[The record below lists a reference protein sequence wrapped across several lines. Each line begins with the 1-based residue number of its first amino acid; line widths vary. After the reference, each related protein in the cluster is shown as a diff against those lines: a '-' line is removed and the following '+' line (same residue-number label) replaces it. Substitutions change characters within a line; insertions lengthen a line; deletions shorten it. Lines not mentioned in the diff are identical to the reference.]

1 VIGLGAT
8 DTIPAE
14 EAPAIHEVR
23 GQLVVLDDDV
33 ARLFGITTKR
43 LNEQVKRNRE
53 RFEGFAFQLTA
64 EEFADVRSQSVLAS
78 HGGRRTPPW
87 AFSEHGVVMA
97 ATVLRSDRATVA
109 ARLIVN
115 VFVAAR
121 RTMIAVGK
129 GQNLPARLDARDLL
143 PIGTERRNGLVEK
156 IDRALGR
163 VLDAIVDPVA
173 ETTVR
178 EEARTLVSEGLG
190 AIKAQLAAKGIENER
205 TLAEIHKLLRE
216 AEAIEVEIEAKRT
229 ENEHRRLAY
238 VAKQL
243 RIVLEVQRYM
253 ESGQVEGLLTV
264 LKDLGG

>member
-1 VIGLGAT
+1 
-8 DTIPAE
+8 
-14 EAPAIHEVR
+14 
-23 GQLVVLDDDV
+23 
-33 ARLFGITTKR
+33 
-43 LNEQVKRNRE
+43 
-53 RFEGFAFQLTA
+53 
-64 EEFADVRSQSVLAS
+64 
-78 HGGRRTPPW
+78 
-87 AFSEHGVVMA
+87 M
-97 ATVLRSDRATVA
+97 
-109 ARLIVN
+109 
-115 VFVAAR
+115 
-121 RTMIAVGK
+121 
-129 GQNLPARLDARDLL
+129 
-143 PIGTERRNGLVEK
+143 EK

>member
-1 VIGLGAT
+1 MRGTETTPVE
-8 DTIPAE
+8 D
-14 EAPAIHEVR
+14 APEIHEVR
-23 GQLVVLDDDV
+23 GQLVVLDAEL
-33 ARLFGITTKR
+33 ARLFGVSTTR
-43 LNEQVKRNRE
+43 LNEQVKRNRD

-64 EEFADVRSQSVLAS
+64 EEFAVLRSQSVMAS
-78 HGGRRTPPW
+78 HGGRRKPPW

-129 GQNLPARLDARDLL
+129 GQNLPARIDARDLL